1 MLQLSPDGWCLV
13 VLEEANAWKGYDL
26 SEGWMERLSER

>member
-1 MLQLSPDGWCLV
+1 MERNVAAVMLQLSPDGWCLV

-26 SEGWMERLSER
+26 SEG